1 MLQED
6 DTEVLAVA
14 AGTTK
19 SFATA
24 PASAVPELVVPAAT
38 SPATSAACAAAVA
51 SVGEAAAS
59 TGGYPSPSVM
69 QTNVPSVASATVPEV
84 SSTPAPIAPKEAA
97 GQTSKSAAA
106 ASSSDFP
113 SSESPADGQD
123 RPGGMQKMLNEAF
136 PMGKVNNGV
145 TAAKSLWSWG
155 FSKVVEGA
163 TKIGDDLSHLDIAK
177 ETEKLAE
184 KTEQVLSKGSAEA
197 ARLTEAGISKT
208 KRTVADIHEDLKPM
222 LGETAVQAQV
232 AKEKAA
238 EIAEVMKPKLQE
250 ATETAKTSF
259 LGAVTNAAKTAIWF
273 QSLGAHDDTDSEVED
288 YEEGE
293 AKDTGPRDAVP
304 QQQKQAMA
312 PATRMM
318 EEGPETS
325 LPAAAAAV
333 SPAAAPLAA
342 AATADSTKA
351 VTPAVTPLPMATTQ
365 LATATAAPAAQVAP
379 TSPAVVAT
387 GGGYSAAAAPLAEQ
401 GASPKAEQAD
411 VTAGTAAATTVPP
424 TAAPPADA
432 GTAVTSQE

>member
-293 AKDTGPRDAVP
+293 
-304 QQQKQAMA
+304 
-312 PATRMM
+312 
-318 EEGPETS
+318 GPETS